1 MGRMK
6 ELMIMTQYGEDFG
19 DQEVEMYCFK
29 CKTMQTFTVYQAK
42 LFDRVAPLEV
52 VCLGCAS

>member
-6 ELMIMTQYGEDFG
+6 ELMIMSNYEGDFG
-19 DQEVEMYCFK
+19 EQEVEMYCFN

-52 VCLGCAS
+52 KCLGCTS